1 MTLAQDNGQ
10 ERGGDDL
17 VAAEY
22 VLGVL
27 PADERLQASA
37 RIDGEP
43 GFARMVDQWEV
54 HLAPLAAAYP
64 EIEAPA

>member
-17 VAAEY
+17 VTSEC

-27 PADERLQASA
+27 PAKERRQARA
-37 RIDGEP
+37 RIDGSLVRP
-43 GFARMVDQWEV
+43 HG
-54 HLAPLAAAYP
+54 
-64 EIEAPA
+64 